1 MISKNAEL
9 YCKDP
14 LWKIMGYKEA
24 KLDNTVVYDC
34 HHKAGLYI
42 SSKELKKKGLYYN
55 RPASE
60 LMFLHPYDH
69 QLLHKNAKK
78 MMDKLFK
85 QSILLT
91 NN

>member
-14 LWKIMGYKEA
+14 LWKIIGYKEA
-24 KLDNTVVYDC
+24 KSDDSVVYDC

-60 LMFLHPYDH
+60 LMFLHPYEH

-78 MMDKLFK
+78 MMEKLLK
-85 QSILLT
+85 HS
-91 NN
+91 NNK

>member
-1 MISKNAEL
+1 MIGKNAEL

-24 KLDNTVVYDC
+24 KLDDSVVYDC

-42 SSKELKKKGLYYN
+42 SSNELKKKGLYYN

-60 LMFLHPYDH
+60 LMFLHPYEH

-78 MMDKLFK
+78 MMKKLLK
-85 QSILLT
+85 QSISIIKD
-91 NN
+91 